1 MNKQFFRYLT
11 ISFQVLDLLM
21 LNAVLMI
28 LKSVLIERISNNAVP
43 VYLHYLIFLNLS
55 WVLLAWFCRL
65 YNENSISSFE
75 AFSQQTKQVY
85 LIWLCSIMIY
95 LFLYRKFELS
105 RLFVFSSLII
115 YGLGLLLNRIGYLLT
130 CEYFKE
136 SQQFSKRVLILGYN
150 KVAKELALKLE
161 NSINNKILGFI
172 EDPVNVKELT
182 NYPIVGTLEQ
192 TIEKSQQMEVNQIL
206 STLSPEE
213 NRNIYDI
220 MQEAQARFITFR
232 IIPDLS
238 VFVRRNVHIEFLGNL
253 PMLSLRG
260 EPLEDIGN
268 RIKKRIV
275 DIIIST
281 LVLVFILSWMIPIIG
296 LLIYLESPGPI
307 FFSQWRSGKSNKSFK
322 LLKFRS
328 MKINGDGDTMQA
340 TKNDARFTKIGRFL
354 RRTSLD
360 EFPQFI
366 NVLKGEM
373 SVIGPR
379 PHMLKHTEDYSKV
392 VNDFMLRQFLKP
404 GISGWAQVNGFRG
417 EIHGNEEIIG
427 RVECDM
433 WYSENWSLLLDIR
446 IIFLTVYRLFRSEE
460 NAY

>member
-1 MNKQFFRYLT
+1 MNKQFFRYLA
-11 ISFQVLDLLM
+11 ISFQVLDLLV
-21 LNAVLMI
+21 LNAILMI
-28 LKSVLIERISNNAVP
+28 LKSLFIARIGNDVIA

-55 WVLLAWFCRL
+55 WVLLSWFFRV
-65 YNENSISSFE
+65 YSENSISCFESF
-75 AFSQQTKQVY
+75 SRQTKHVY
-85 LIWLCSIMIY
+85 FIWLCSIMVY
-95 LFLYRKFELS
+95 LFFYRKFELS
-105 RLFVFSSLII
+105 RLFVFTSLLVF
-115 YGLGLLLNRIGYLLT
+115 GLGLLLNRIGYLLI

-136 SQQFSKRVLILGYN
+136 SQHFSKRVLILGYN

-161 NSINNKILGFI
+161 NGMNYRILGFI

-182 NYPIVGTLEQ
+182 NYPIVGTLDQ

-206 STLSPEE
+206 STLSPEQ
-213 NRNIYDI
+213 NRSIYKI
-220 MQEAQARFITFR
+220 MHEAQSRFITFR

-238 VFVRRNVHIEFLGNL
+238 VFVQRNVHIEFLGNL

-275 DIIIST
+275 DVILSSF
-281 LVLVFILSWMIPIIG
+281 VLVFILSWMIPLIG
-296 LLIYLESPGPI
+296 LFIYLESPGPI
-307 FFSQWRSGKSNKSFK
+307 FFTQWRSGKSNKSFK

-328 MKINGDGDTMQA
+328 MKINGDRDRLQA
-340 TKNDARFTKIGRFL
+340 TRNDSRLTRMGKFI

-427 RVECDM
+427 RVECDI

-446 IIFLTVYRLFRSEE
+446 IIFLTIYRLFKSEE
-460 NAY
+460 KAY